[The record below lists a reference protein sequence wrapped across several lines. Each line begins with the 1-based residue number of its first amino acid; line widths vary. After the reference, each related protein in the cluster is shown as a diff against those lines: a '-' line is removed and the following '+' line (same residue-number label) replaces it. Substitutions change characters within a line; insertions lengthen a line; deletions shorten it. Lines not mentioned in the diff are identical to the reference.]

1 MIKLTDIIV
10 SITFEDTKIDFK
22 GEPNDVL
29 VSINEF
35 FLKQIPNLDLAKK
48 ISVNYSLEQLI
59 SIFSEYIKLTPE
71 GPRIWIE
78 NKKLS
83 DREKICLQLI
93 AFHIDYLAKN
103 SNNSQI
109 SMNIISNLTGLNSK
123 SISSRL
129 SELQK
134 LGYVKKHNIDNKI
147 LFQITTQGI
156 YWLEQIIIKK
166 V

>member
-156 YWLEQIIIKK
+156 YWFEQIIIKK

>member
-134 LGYVKKHNIDNKI
+134 LGYVKKHNINNEI

-156 YWLEQIIIKK
+156 YWLEQIISKK

>member
-129 SELQK
+129 TELQK

>member
-134 LGYVKKHNIDNKI
+134 LGYVKKHNINNKI

-156 YWLEQIIIKK
+156 YWLEQIISKK

>member
-1 MIKLTDIIV
+1 M
-10 SITFEDTKIDFK
+10 
-22 GEPNDVL
+22 
-29 VSINEF
+29 
-35 FLKQIPNLDLAKK
+35 
-48 ISVNYSLEQLI
+48 
-59 SIFSEYIKLTPE
+59 TPE
-71 GPRIWIE
+71 GPRIWLE

-109 SMNIISNLTGLNSK
+109 SMDLISNLTGLNSK

-134 LGYVKKHNIDNKI
+134 LGYVKKQNINNKI

-156 YWLEQIIIKK
+156 YWLEQIITKK
-166 V
+166 A

>member
-103 SNNSQI
+103 SNPILQI
-109 SMNIISNLTGLNSK
+109 LQVLTLNQ
-123 SISSRL
+123 L
-129 SELQK
+129 
-134 LGYVKKHNIDNKI
+134 VPD
-147 LFQITTQGI
+147 
-156 YWLEQIIIKK
+156 
-166 V
+166 

>member
-1 MIKLTDIIV
+1 MIKLNDILV
-10 SITFEDTKIDFK
+10 SITLEDTKIDFK
-22 GEPNDVL
+22 GEPNAVL
-29 VSINEF
+29 ASINEF
-35 FLKQIPNLDLAKK
+35 FLKQIPNINLAKK
-48 ISVNYSLEQLI
+48 ISVNYSLEQLT
-59 SIFSEYIKLTPE
+59 SIFSKYVKLTPE

-93 AFHIDYLAKN
+93 AFHIAYLAQN
-103 SNNSQI
+103 SNNSKI

-123 SISSRL
+123 SVSSRL

-134 LGYVKKHNIDNKI
+134 LGYVEKQNIDNKI

-156 YWLEQIIIKK
+156 YWLEQIVIKK

>member
-134 LGYVKKHNIDNKI
+134 LGYVKKHNINYKI

>member
-134 LGYVKKHNIDNKI
+134 LGYVKKHNINNKI

>member
-1 MIKLTDIIV
+1 MIKLNDILV
-10 SITFEDTKIDFK
+10 SITLDDAKIDFK
-22 GEPNDVL
+22 GKPDDVL
-29 VSINEF
+29 ASINEF
-35 FLKQIPNLDLAKK
+35 FLKQIPHIDLAKK
-48 ISVNYSLEQLI
+48 ISVNYSLEQLT
-59 SIFSEYIKLTPE
+59 SIFSKYVKLTPE
-71 GPRIWIE
+71 GPRIWLE

-93 AFHIDYLAKN
+93 AFHIAYLAKN
-103 SNNSQI
+103 LINSKVT
-109 SMNIISNLTGLNSK
+109 MDEISNFTGLNSK

-134 LGYVKKHNIDNKI
+134 LGYVKKQNIDNKI

>member
-156 YWLEQIIIKK
+156 YWLEQIISKK

>member
-134 LGYVKKHNIDNKI
+134 LNY
-147 LFQITTQGI
+147 
-156 YWLEQIIIKK
+156 EQ
-166 V
+166 

>member
-1 MIKLTDIIV
+1 MIKLTDIII

-134 LGYVKKHNIDNKI
+134 LGYVKKHNINNKI

>member
-93 AFHIDYLAKN
+93 AFHIGYLAKN

-156 YWLEQIIIKK
+156 YWFEQIIIKK